1 MSDLEVDPVEVRR
14 SAAQMEVVAQEASS
28 SRDAVA
34 DSVSTQEAA
43 WKQVGK
49 PGFAKFVD
57 ILEQQAERLR
67 TDLTDLGDK
76 LRAAADVYE
85 QQDAEAGDALDT
97 SVR

>member
-1 MSDLEVDPVEVRR
+1 
-14 SAAQMEVVAQEASS
+14 
-28 SRDAVA
+28 
-34 DSVSTQEAA
+34 
-43 WKQVGK
+43 K

-57 ILEQQAERLR
+57 ILEQQAERLC

-85 QQDAEAGDALDT
+85 QQDAEAGDALET